1 MQQFRSMRWLM
12 PALLLS
18 LIPMLSNAGVLPGMG
33 FALHVLPVLGQAA
46 TAADAAPA
54 AQQQAPEKAP
64 ANRKHLNVSVGPLRM
79 HLPISGKRPVAAAA
93 TAANGANN
101 GGSRADVRVETT
113 NTGAQKAGAPQ
124 QPRTPAPGTTPQ
136 QQGLSTAPIAGI
148 AGGVATQRETL
159 IQQPSSEDNSK
170 PFTIKGDDQQA
181 YQPPQGID
189 PANGSRRDEYT
200 HKPIRFRWT
209 PVIPKPQE
217 PVTYRVTVWQLMQGQ
232 TGAQAMKANQPI
244 ITKDVD
250 EQGRINPAIEEGR
263 SMTAPGLGT
272 GKPQPADNPITAIN
286 ITLPAN
292 PDANVKVNGT
302 TVSSGTAS
310 SMSKNK
316 VVEIHEKQ
324 SPEESAVKPST
335 GNGNHPTQQPGV
347 VRGNIF
353 GDGGANRTAAGHRGT
368 EQTHNPNG
376 KAAETFTVTNAGGSP
391 TSSLD
396 TRPPKAQQ
404 PGQERGVINKGLP
417 ITNKNI
423 EPTERPKFPHETATP
438 SSATPISIEHDP
450 AGMAAPGTT
459 PGGPAPP
466 AKPAKKK
473 SKIGIHVVF

>member
-1 MQQFRSMRWLM
+1 
-12 PALLLS
+12 
-18 LIPMLSNAGVLPGMG
+18 
-33 FALHVLPVLGQAA
+33 
-46 TAADAAPA
+46 
-54 AQQQAPEKAP
+54 
-64 ANRKHLNVSVGPLRM
+64 
-79 HLPISGKRPVAAAA
+79 
-93 TAANGANN
+93 
-101 GGSRADVRVETT
+101 
-113 NTGAQKAGAPQ
+113 
-124 QPRTPAPGTTPQ
+124 
-136 QQGLSTAPIAGI
+136 
-148 AGGVATQRETL
+148 
-159 IQQPSSEDNSK
+159 
-170 PFTIKGDDQQA
+170 
-181 YQPPQGID
+181 
-189 PANGSRRDEYT
+189 
-200 HKPIRFRWT
+200 
-209 PVIPKPQE
+209 VIPKPQE

-263 SMTAPGLGT
+263 SMTAPGLGTGKPQPADNPITAINITLPANPDDSKKVNGTTGGGTGKAQGYMAGVINGHIQADKRAPNQNGKATRQAGSQLNTNARSVAAPGSGT